1 MKNTFAALVVALA
14 LVKVA
19 SANPVPITGGIAFGG
34 GAVLFT
40 NLNSIAGTADVTA
53 LTETNDNA
61 TNDPTGLLPTA
72 QVANKNGNEVGT
84 GTFKNLGPVGPIN
97 SSVTFGTFPM
107 SGEVTFPIYT
117 TAGAPIGGDIWSFD
131 IGSTVYTLANAG
143 PVEVTVKTDNWVLT
157 GNGIFTIS
165 GGTYAPTYGVWSIDL
180 TWEGTTAD
188 VSDSSF
194 AASDGSTGVLVPVP
208 DGGTTAL
215 LVGLG
220 LLGIGMYSRRSRL
233 VRE

>member
-1 MKNTFAALVVALA
+1 MKNTIAALVVAFA

-40 NLNSIAGTADVTA
+40 NINSVAGTADVTA
-53 LTETNDNA
+53 LTETNDNSI
-61 TNDPTGLLPTA
+61 TDPSGTLPDA
-72 QVANKNGNEVGT
+72 QVANKKGLEVGT
-84 GTFKNLGPVGPIN
+84 GTFANLG
-97 SSVTFGTFPM
+97 SVTPIDASVVFGTFPM
-107 SGEVTFPIYT
+107 SAETTFPIYKD
-117 TAGAPIGGDIWSFD
+117 AGAPISGDVWSFD

-143 PVEVTVKTDNWVLT
+143 PVEVTVKTNNWILT